1 MIDGDPLFVAKD
13 ISDVLE
19 FRDAANA
26 LRGLEDFERDTHLM
40 STPSGDQSMT
50 IINESGMYALVLRSR
65 KPQAKPFRLWVTNE
79 VLPAPTTLA
88 DAPIF
93 GEHRLKRIEEAV
105 RLASL
110 WTEQWNAPLDDTIDN
125 NLDMHEGGNRNNGTI

>member
-1 MIDGDPLFVAKD
+1 MIDGDPWFVAKD

-79 VLPAPTTLA
+79 VLPAPL
-88 DAPIF
+88 
-93 GEHRLKRIEEAV
+93 L
-105 RLASL
+105 SL
-110 WTEQWNAPLDDTIDN
+110 
-125 NLDMHEGGNRNNGTI
+125 MHLFSGNIA

>member
-1 MIDGDPLFVAKD
+1 MIDGDPWFVAKD
-13 ISDVLE
+13 VCDVLE
-19 FRDAANA
+19 HTNTAVA
-26 LRGLEDFERDTHLM
+26 LLALEDFEKGIREVY
-40 STPSGDQSMT
+40 TPGGKQSMT

-88 DAPIF
+88 DAPIL